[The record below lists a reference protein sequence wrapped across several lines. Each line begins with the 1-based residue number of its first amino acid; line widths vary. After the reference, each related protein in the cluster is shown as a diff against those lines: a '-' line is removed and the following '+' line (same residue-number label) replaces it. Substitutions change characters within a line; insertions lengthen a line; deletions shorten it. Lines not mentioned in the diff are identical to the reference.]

1 MSVKRG
7 TVTGMVDRA
16 IAICDPEF
24 LNSELHRI
32 ATTLEKNGYPKTF
45 VSSTI
50 ARRLNPADSSSTTE
64 RDRLPVLTIPYYVGL
79 GEHLQRMGRQ
89 YGFRIFFKSSPNFR
103 SFVRND
109 KIKVPFEQ
117 RPGVVYVIN
126 CDCNASYIGETG
138 NTLFDRFKEHMN
150 ALKSYRSAEDEL
162 NGIHRIRRG
171 RPRTVPPLQA
181 MEKAKN
187 TSAVAEHSSQCSRD
201 LHPSIICRESHFRLG
216 QIKESLFIHNNM
228 SINRDKGVEFSS
240 IWTSVISKT
249 GCCSIPTGAPSVPI
263 NTLTSE

>member
-1 MSVKRG
+1 
-7 TVTGMVDRA
+7 MVDRA

-24 LNSELHRI
+24 LNSELRHI

-50 ARRLNPADSSSTTE
+50 ARRLNPTDSSSNIE

-79 GEHLQRMGRQ
+79 GEHLQRLGRQ
-89 YGFRIFFKSSPNFR
+89 YGFRIFFKSSPNLRSLSVKRGIVTGMVDRAIAICDPEFLNSELHHIAMTLEKNGYPKTFVSSTIARRLNPTDSSSNNERDRLPVLTVPYYVGLGEHLQRLGRQYGFR
-103 SFVRND
+103 IFFKSSPNLRSLVRND

-150 ALKSYRSAEDEL
+150 ALKSYRSAEEEL
-162 NGIHRIRRG
+162 HGIY
-171 RPRTVPPLQA
+171 
-181 MEKAKN
+181 
-187 TSAVAEHSSQCSRD
+187 
-201 LHPSIICRESHFRLG
+201 
-216 QIKESLFIHNNM
+216 
-228 SINRDKGVEFSS
+228 
-240 IWTSVISKT
+240 
-249 GCCSIPTGAPSVPI
+249 
-263 NTLTSE
+263 